1 MNSPHEHRFF
11 SRRLMQLEDAY
22 RRLKQ
27 WRLWTFLV
35 AVAFSTW
42 ASTKS
47 APSVAAW
54 AAGLAW
60 TIFVGAVVVHR
71 IARNRGSR
79 LEWRLELESRL
90 ASLKQLKS
98 SASTDI
104 DEAMLEKLGAKT
116 ELGTA
121 KRLIRDLD
129 VGQFVSMFPFFLSSE
144 GRNRFIS
151 FMVKPEL
158 NIDEIRR
165 RQAAIGF
172 WERHPVLRRKVLRIA
187 TAMESQMDSA
197 ILLRVIREVNAP
209 ESSGP
214 WLALVGVAQAAF
226 FALWIGGIF
235 FETKLPGVFGLV
247 VLGLTYAFV
256 TKRVDIFSA
265 YPRAMQVGKGLRA
278 LKETAFVLRKVGH
291 IPEAQVAAFSEGEN
305 PILHLQDVERA
316 AGALGVR
323 QNPILAL
330 LINFLIPW
338 DLFWT
343 LRFDRARRNVEKRLP
358 SWLEALAELETFIS
372 FAEWNK
378 AHGLCVPEYLSSGKP
393 EAVAVTAARMAHPL
407 LLPTKRIANDLR
419 VNAGERCHLVTGSNM
434 SGKSTFLRSVGLNL
448 LLAQAG
454 ARVVAEKMVL
464 SPVRLESSMRPSDS
478 LADGFSS
485 FYSEVADLVEILKT
499 ASRSEVVFYL
509 IDEIFRGTNNRER
522 RIGAE
527 SVIRSLSETTAM
539 GMVTTH
545 DLDLSTLE
553 GQVSGLSNHHF
564 RDDVIEGKMM
574 FTYEYRKGPCP
585 STNAIK
591 VMRSAGLKVVE
602 AGV

>member
-1 MNSPHEHRFF
+1 MKSPVEHRFF
-11 SRRLMQLEDAY
+11 SRRLLKLEDAY
-22 RRLKQ
+22 SRLKQ
-27 WRLWTFLV
+27 WRAWTFLI
-35 AVAFSTW
+35 AVAFSTL
-42 ASTKS
+42 ASLKPT
-47 APSVAAW
+47 APFAAW
-54 AAGLAW
+54 AAGVAW
-60 TIFVGAVVVHR
+60 LMFAAAVVVHR
-71 IARNRGSR
+71 IARSRGSR
-79 LEWRLELESRL
+79 LEWRLELEKRL
-90 ASLKQLKS
+90 NSLKALVA
-98 SASTDI
+98 SASADI
-104 DEAMLEKLGAKT
+104 DETALDKIGTASD
-116 ELGTA
+116 LGTA
-121 KRLIRDLD
+121 NRLIRDLD
-129 VGQFVSMFPFFLSSE
+129 VGHFVSMFPFFLSTE

-151 FMVKPEL
+151 FLVKPVMNVE
-158 NIDEIRR
+158 EIRR
-165 RQAAIGF
+165 RQLAVGF

-187 TAMESQMDSA
+187 TAMGSQMDSA
-197 ILLRVIREVNAP
+197 VLLRVIREANAP

-214 WLALVGVAQAAF
+214 WLLLIVFAQVSF

-235 FETKLPGVFGLV
+235 FETKMPGLV
-247 VLGLTYAFV
+247 GLVGLGLAYAFV
-256 TKRVDIFSA
+256 TRRVDIFSA
-265 YPRAMQVGKGLRA
+265 YPRAMQVGRGLRA
-278 LKETAFVLRKVGH
+278 LKETAFILRKVGH
-291 IPEAQVAAFSEGEN
+291 LPEAQVSAFSDGDN
-305 PILHLQDVERA
+305 PILHLQSVERA

-358 SWLEALAELETFIS
+358 GWLEALAELEAFIA

-378 AHGLCVPEYLSSGKP
+378 SHGVCTPVYISPDKP
-393 EAVAVTAARMAHPL
+393 EAATITARKMAHPL
-407 LLPTKRIANDLR
+407 LQPVKRIANDLN
-419 VNAGERCHLVTGSNM
+419 VNVNERCHLVTGSNM

-454 ARVVAEKMVL
+454 AKVVASEMTL
-464 SPVRLESSMRPSDS
+464 APVRLESSMRPSDS

-485 FYSEVADLVEILKT
+485 FYAEVADLVEILKT

-564 RDDVIEGKMM
+564 RDDVIDGKMI

>member
-1 MNSPHEHRFF
+1 MENTKHYRFF
-11 SRRLMQLEDAY
+11 SRRSQLLEAAY
-22 RRLKQ
+22 SRLRQ
-27 WRLWTFLV
+27 WRAWTFLI
-35 AVAFSTW
+35 AVVFSTW
-42 ASTKS
+42 ASVKS
-47 APSVAAW
+47 SVPAASW

-60 TIFVGAVVVHR
+60 VCFAAAVIIHR
-71 IARNRGSR
+71 IARNRGAR
-79 LEWRLELESRL
+79 LSWRIELEKRFQAL
-90 ASLKQLKS
+90 ESLRS
-98 SASTDI
+98 SASAEI
-104 DEAMLEKLGAKT
+104 EEAILVQS
-116 ELGTA
+116 ELGTS
-121 KRLIRDLD
+121 KRLMRDLD

-144 GRNRFIS
+144 GRNRFVNFLVTPVSEIS
-151 FMVKPEL
+151 
-158 NIDEIRR
+158 EIER

-172 WERHPVLRRKVLRIA
+172 WERHPLLRRKVLRIA

-197 ILLRVIREVNAP
+197 ALLRVIREPNAP
-209 ESSGP
+209 VSAGH
-214 WLALVGVAQAAF
+214 WLALVGATQVLF
-226 FALWIGGIF
+226 FSLWIGGIF
-235 FETKLPGVFGLV
+235 FGSKIPGLV
-247 VLGLTYAFV
+247 GLVLLGLSYAIV
-256 TKRVDIFSA
+256 IKKVDIFSA
-265 YPRAMQVGKGLRA
+265 YPRAMQVGRGLRA
-278 LKETAFVLRKVGH
+278 LKETAVVLRRVGQK
-291 IPEAQVAAFSEGEN
+291 PEAQVLAFSEGEN
-305 PILHLQDVERA
+305 PVLHLEDVERA

-338 DLFWT
+338 DLYWT
-343 LRFDRARRNVEKRLP
+343 LRFDRARRNVETRLP
-358 SWLEALAELETFIS
+358 RWLDSLAELEAFIA

-378 AHGLCVPEYLSSGKP
+378 AHGISLPKYILPGESVMIIAK
-393 EAVAVTAARMAHPL
+393 AMAHPL
-407 LLPTKRIANDLR
+407 LSATKRVANDLI
-419 VNAGERCHLVTGSNM
+419 VNSSERCHLVTGSNM

-454 ARVVAEKMVL
+454 AKVVAEEMTL

-499 ASRSEVVFYL
+499 ASKSEVVFYM

-527 SVIRSLSETTAM
+527 SVIRSLSETTAL

-564 RDDVIEGKMM
+564 RDDVVDGKMM
-574 FTYEYRKGPCP
+574 FTYEYRRGPCP

-591 VMRSAGLKVVE
+591 VMRSAGLKVIEV
-602 AGV
+602 GG

>member
-1 MNSPHEHRFF
+1 MKSPIEHRFF
-11 SRRLMQLEDAY
+11 TRRLVQLEDAY
-22 RRLKQ
+22 GRLKQ
-27 WRLWTFLV
+27 WRLWTFVV
-35 AVAFSTW
+35 AVGFSTW

-47 APSVAAW
+47 APLIAAW
-54 AAGLAW
+54 AAGFAW
-60 TIFVGAVVVHR
+60 ITFVAAVVVHR
-71 IARNRGSR
+71 IARSRGSR
-79 LEWRLELESRL
+79 LEWRLELEKRL
-90 ASLKQLKS
+90 ASLRQLSS
-98 SASTDI
+98 SASSDI
-104 DEAMLEKLGAKT
+104 DDSTLEKIGTKT

-151 FMVKPEL
+151 FLVKPEL
-158 NIDEIRR
+158 NIEEIRR
-165 RQAAIGF
+165 RQSAIGF

-187 TAMESQMDSA
+187 TAMDTQMDSA
-197 ILLRVIREVNAP
+197 VLLRVIREANAP
-209 ESSGP
+209 DSPGP
-214 WLALVGVAQAAF
+214 WLFAVGVAQLSF
-226 FALWIGGIF
+226 FALWIGGVYYG
-235 FETKLPGVFGLV
+235 TKLPGVLGLV

-265 YPRAMQVGKGLRA
+265 YPRAMQVGRGLRA

-291 IPEAQVAAFSEGEN
+291 VPEAQVGAFSEREN
-305 PILHLQDVERA
+305 PILHLQNVERA

-358 SWLEALAELETFIS
+358 NWLEALAELEAFIA

-378 AHGLCVPEYLSSGKP
+378 AHGVCVPEFLSPGKP
-393 EAVAVTAARMAHPL
+393 ELAAVTAVKMAHPL
-407 LLPTKRIANDLR
+407 LLSNKRVANDLQ
-419 VNAGERCHLVTGSNM
+419 VNSKERCHLVTGSNM

-454 ARVVAEKMVL
+454 AKVVADKMVL

-545 DLDLSTLE
+545 DLDLSSLE
-553 GQVSGLSNHHF
+553 GQVAGLSNHHF
-564 RDDVIEGKMM
+564 RDDVIDGKMM

-602 AGV
+602 AGA

>member
-1 MNSPHEHRFF
+1 MKSPVEHRFF
-11 SRRLMQLEDAY
+11 SRRLIQLEEAY
-22 RRLKQ
+22 GRLKQ

-47 APSVAAW
+47 APPVSAW
-54 AAGLAW
+54 AAGVAW
-60 TIFVGAVVVHR
+60 SVFIAAVIVHR
-71 IARNRGSR
+71 VARSRGSR
-79 LEWRLELESRL
+79 LEWRLELEKRL
-90 ASLKQLKS
+90 NALKLLTA
-98 SASTDI
+98 SASAEI
-104 DEAMLEKLGAKT
+104 DESTLEKVIGKT

-151 FMVKPEL
+151 FLVKPEL
-158 NIDEIRR
+158 NVDEIRR
-165 RQAAIGF
+165 RQNAIGF

-197 ILLRVIREVNAP
+197 VLLRVIREANAP
-209 ESSGP
+209 EAAGP
-214 WLALVGVAQAAF
+214 WLVMVGVAQVSF

-235 FETKLPGVFGLV
+235 FGTKVPGLLGLA
-247 VLGLTYAFV
+247 VLGLAYAYV
-256 TKRVDIFSA
+256 TKRVDIFSS
-265 YPRAMQVGKGLRA
+265 YPRAMQVGRGLRA

-291 IPEAQVAAFSEGEN
+291 LPEAQVAAFSEVEN
-305 PILHLQDVERA
+305 PIHHLQDVERA

-358 SWLEALAELETFIS
+358 QWLDSLAELEAYIA

-378 AHGLCVPEYLSSGKP
+378 AHGVCLPQYLSSGKP
-393 EAVAVTAARMAHPL
+393 DAAAVTATKMAHPL
-407 LLPTKRIANDLR
+407 LSSAKRVANNLQ
-419 VNAGERCHLVTGSNM
+419 VNSSERCHLVTGSNM

-454 ARVVAEKMVL
+454 AKVVADQMVL

-485 FYSEVADLVEILKT
+485 FYAEVADLVEILKT

-553 GQVSGLSNHHF
+553 GQVDGLSNHHF